1 MFKNIISFLVLSQII
16 ISCSGITLI
25 SRSDPKDLYRADFLQ
40 KVEVVKTAY
49 RQGNFGEASAK
60 LKAIDE
66 QTLLPA
72 EKAMKRNLM
81 GVLFFDQE
89 NYEQAIYN
97 FELALA
103 NSSLD
108 WSLAAQVHLNLGS
121 SYFKLGFM
129 EKAYYY
135 LNKCDF
141 EKLSTREALNYQKLK
156 YQVAKDQDKNREAM
170 VALVNILK
178 DEKNLFDLRNN
189 PYFHRLKEEF
199 FKWEKGPQVRFV
211 EEFSDQKY
219 LAVGYLGVLVA
230 ERLYYGEEKVD
241 GEELLE
247 WIQEKYGNHPELVS
261 LTQGFS
267 TKIGLSTE
275 MNPRSLGVVL
285 PLSGKK
291 AEFGRRVLLGIDT
304 ALKNISPDNPIT
316 LHLEDSEG
324 SGAVGGMRVK
334 DLVEKEKCAAIIGG
348 LFSDEATKEYLEA
361 KKRGVLFISLS
372 QIYLPKEEKNHLLLE
387 IPGSIESQ
395 LYQVFNQKMVEKFGT
410 KAAIFYPSGAR
421 GEAYVNEFWRKAK
434 LSNIEVTGVQS
445 FEDQKDYL
453 ANLKNLLGLE
463 FKRERQEELELYSEL
478 HSLEKHVSTRRIQT
492 LKPQIDFNWIFI
504 PSLPRDTLQI
514 IPTFAY
520 LDANKLN
527 IIGGP
532 SWRSGSLIKESRR
545 LGRLHFVGDN
555 INPSVQEF
563 NEKFRLLQKTA
574 PKLIEM
580 RSYDAVEIFSS
591 LISEV
596 NFTSR
601 PELDRIL
608 IERETLKGI
617 TGSWSLKEGIW
628 LKDMASFEMMR
639 GNIVQMFE
647 GPSTPEMEGTSDVE
661 TVPDTETI

>member
-1 MFKNIISFLVLSQII
+1 MFKNIISFLILSQII

-25 SRSDPKDLYRADFLQ
+25 SRSDPKDLYRKEFLE
-40 KVEVVKTAY
+40 KVEQIKTAY

-60 LKAIDE
+60 LKSIDE

-72 EKAMKRNLM
+72 EKGMKRNLM
-81 GVLFFDQE
+81 GVLYFDQE

-108 WSLAAQVHLNLGS
+108 WSLTAQVNLNLGS

-129 EKAYYY
+129 GKAHYY
-135 LNKCDF
+135 LNKCEPD
-141 EKLSTREALNYQKLK
+141 KLSPREGQNYYKLK
-156 YQVAKDQDKNREAM
+156 YQVAKDQEKSREAM
-170 VALVNILK
+170 DALVHILK

-199 FKWEKGPQVRFV
+199 FKWEKNAQVRFV
-211 EEFSDQKY
+211 EEFSDQQY

-230 ERLYYGEEKVD
+230 EKIYYGIEKSD
-241 GEELLE
+241 GEELLK
-247 WIQEKYGNHPELVS
+247 WIQDKYGSHPELVT

-275 MNPRSLGVVL
+275 MNPRSLGIVL
-285 PLSGKK
+285 PLTGKK

-316 LHLEDSEG
+316 IHLEDSKG

-372 QIYLPKEEKNHLLLE
+372 QIYLPKEEKNHLLIE

-395 LYQVFNQKMVEKFGT
+395 LYQVFNQKMVEKFGS

-434 LSNIEVTGVQS
+434 LSNIKVTGVQS
-445 FEDQKDYL
+445 FEDQNDYL

-463 FKRERQEELELYSEL
+463 FKRERQEELELYSNL
-478 HSLEKHVSTRRIQT
+478 HALEKQVSTRRIQT
-492 LKPQIDFNWIFI
+492 LKPQIDFDWIFI

-532 SWRSGSLIKESRR
+532 SWRSRSLIKESRR
-545 LGRLHFVGDN
+545 LGKLHFVGDI

-563 NEKFRLLQKTA
+563 NEKFRLLQKKA

-591 LISEV
+591 LISQV
-596 NFTSR
+596 SLTSR
-601 PELDRIL
+601 PELDRVL
-608 IERETLKGI
+608 VERETLKGI
-617 TGSWSLKEGIW
+617 TGSWSLREGIW
-628 LKDMASFEMMR
+628 LKDMTSFEMR
-639 GNIVQMFE
+639 KGNIVQLFE
-647 GPSTPEMEGTSDVE
+647 EVPALPETEKTSDIE
-661 TVPDTETI
+661 NVPETET

>member
-1 MFKNIISFLVLSQII
+1 MFKNIISFLIFSQIF

-25 SRSDPKDLYRADFLQ
+25 STGDPKDLYREDFMHQ
-40 KVEVVKTAY
+40 VEQVKVAY
-49 RQGNFGEASAK
+49 RQGDFGGASAK
-60 LKAIDE
+60 LKGIDE

-72 EKAMKRNLM
+72 EKGMKRNLM

-103 NSSLD
+103 NTSLD
-108 WSLAAQVHLNLGS
+108 RPLTAQVNLNLGS

-129 EKAYYY
+129 QKAHYY
-135 LNKCDF
+135 LTNCEF
-141 EKLSTREALNYQKLK
+141 QNLSPREARNYHKLK
-156 YQVAKDQDKNREAM
+156 YQVAKDQGKNREAM

-189 PYFHRLKEEF
+189 PYFHRLKKEF
-199 FKWEKGPQVRFV
+199 FKEEKGTQIRFV
-211 EEFSDQKY
+211 EEFSDEQY

-230 ERLYYGEEKVD
+230 ERLYYGAAKVN

-247 WIQEKYGNHPELVS
+247 WIQDKYGSHPELVQ
-261 LTQGFS
+261 LTQGF
-267 TKIGLSTE
+267 TDKIGLSTE

-291 AEFGRRVLLGIDT
+291 AAFGKRVLLGIDT

-316 LHLEDSEG
+316 LHIEDSKG
-324 SGAVGGMRVK
+324 NGAVGGMRVK
-334 DLVEKEKCAAIIGG
+334 QLVEKEKCAAIIGG

-372 QIYLPKEEKNHLLLE
+372 QIYLPKEEKNHLLIE

-395 LYQVFNQKMVEKFGT
+395 IYQLFNQEMLEKFGQ
-410 KAAIFYPSGAR
+410 KAALFYPQGPR
-421 GEAYVNEFWRKAK
+421 GDAYVNEFWRKAK
-434 LSNIEVTGVQS
+434 LENIVVTGVQS
-445 FEDQKDYL
+445 FEDQNDYL
-453 ANLKNLLGLE
+453 ANLRNLMGLE
-463 FKRERQEELELYSEL
+463 FKRERQEELELYSNL
-478 HSLEKHVSTRRIQT
+478 HKLEKHVSTRRIQT
-492 LKPQIDFNWIFI
+492 LKPQIDFDWIFI

-514 IPTFAY
+514 VPTFAY

-532 SWRSGSLIKESRR
+532 SWRSNSIIKESRR
-545 LGRLHFVGDN
+545 LGKLHFIGDN
-555 INPSVQEF
+555 MNPSVQEF
-563 NEKFRLLQKTA
+563 NEKFRLLHKKA

-596 NFTSR
+596 SLTSR
-601 PELDRIL
+601 PELERVIL
-608 IERETLKGI
+608 EKEKLSGI
-617 TGSWSLKEGIW
+617 TGSWTLKEGIW
-628 LKDMASFEMMR
+628 LKQLASFELRR
-639 GNIVQMFE
+639 GKIVQMFE
-647 GPSTPEMEGTSDVE
+647 EELPQTKDNPEAQS
-661 TVPDTETI
+661 I